1 MAKRDEMQ
9 FCGDPGPLFRTIGE
23 VKGIVAASNLFPS
36 VGVRTCIVRYNIGIT
51 VVSSAG
57 FTFAV

>member
-1 MAKRDEMQ
+1 MQ
-9 FCGDPGPLFRTIGE
+9 FCGDPGPSFRTIGE